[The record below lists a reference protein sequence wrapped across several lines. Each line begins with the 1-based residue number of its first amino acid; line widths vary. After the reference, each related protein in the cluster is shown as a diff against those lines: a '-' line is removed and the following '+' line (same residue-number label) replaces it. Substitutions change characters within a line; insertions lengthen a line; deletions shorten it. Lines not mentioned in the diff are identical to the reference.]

1 MSLKPGMWNL
11 IDKAAVTLYEM
22 CSIEYASEE
31 ILSGCQEAFLL
42 VMVASYPR

>member
-31 ILSGCQEAFLL
+31 ILSGAVRKHF
-42 VMVASYPR
+42 Y

>member
-22 CSIEYASEE
+22 CSIEYASEG
-31 ILSGCQEAFLL
+31 ILSGAVRKPF
-42 VMVASYPR
+42 Y